1 MCVVATSVSRWSWKC
16 LYLPGVLAI
25 IEELMEDQ
33 VMLPV
38 NPHYSKQL
46 SPKDIS
52 YSEEISR
59 EVEKVPQSLIV
70 DSPFLYMDRKNFA
83 TCLTRI
89 RLYDLARN
97 IQGCIVECGVHRAN
111 SFFLYH
117 HMAATLDPLLFN
129 KKIIGF
135 DTFEGFTSISE
146 KDPCHV
152 IEGGLCDTSF
162 EHIDRI
168 MSLQDRNRL
177 LGHVPTVEL
186 VKGDACKKIPEYV
199 EANPWLIISLLYL
212 DFDIYEPTVAALEH
226 LAPLVPK
233 GGVIAFDELNQRKW
247 GGETIAFKEHFD
259 LNKVNL
265 RKFNFEPHVSY
276 FVVE

>member
-1 MCVVATSVSRWSWKC
+1 
-16 LYLPGVLAI
+16 
-25 IEELMEDQ
+25 
-33 VMLPV
+33 MLPE
-38 NPHYSKQL
+38 NPHYSKQV

-59 EVEKVPQSLIV
+59 EVEKVPQPLIV

-89 RLYDLARN
+89 RLYDLTRN

-111 SFFLYH
+111 SFALYH

-146 KDPCHV
+146 KDPGHV
-152 IEGGLCDTSF
+152 IEGGMRDTSF

-199 EANPWLIISLLYL
+199 EANPWLIVSLLYL
-212 DFDIYEPTVAALEH
+212 DFDIYEPTFAALEH

-247 GGETIAFKEHFD
+247 EGETIAFKEYFD
-259 LNKVNL
+259 LNNVNL
-265 RKFNFEPHVSY
+265 RKFDFEPHVSY